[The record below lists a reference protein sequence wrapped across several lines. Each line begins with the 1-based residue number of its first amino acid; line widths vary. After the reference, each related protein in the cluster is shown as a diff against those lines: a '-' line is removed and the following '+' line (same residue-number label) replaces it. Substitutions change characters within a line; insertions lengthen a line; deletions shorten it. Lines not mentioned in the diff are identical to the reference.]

1 MYLINIQYYCAYTT
15 IYKYVTNYFK
25 WYILQTTKGAIK
37 YDDIVAVINH
47 LNQLIK
53 LLLLDVQSAK
63 SNNQSRC
70 LEYFLNNQLLGKLYS
85 WSLKTDRYVYNY

>member
-1 MYLINIQYYCAYTT
+1 MKLNK
-15 IYKYVTNYFK
+15 YKWFIII
-25 WYILQTTKGAIK
+25 ILQTSKGIIK

-63 SNNQSRC
+63 STNQSRC
-70 LEYFLNNQLLGKLYS
+70 LEYFLKNQLLGKLYS
-85 WSLKTDRYVYNY
+85 WSLKTDQ

>member
-1 MYLINIQYYCAYTT
+1 MVYLHFCLIH
-15 IYKYVTNYFK
+15 VF
-25 WYILQTTKGAIK
+25 QTSKGVIK

-53 LLLLDVQSAK
+53 LLLLDVQSSK
-63 SNNQSRC
+63 STNQSRC

-85 WSLKTDRYVYNY
+85 WSLKTDQLIYSLKCILNT

>member
-1 MYLINIQYYCAYTT
+1 MQISYTLMINVYHSILG
-15 IYKYVTNYFK
+15 F
-25 WYILQTTKGAIK
+25 YIIVKPVFQTSKGVIR

-53 LLLLDVQSAK
+53 LLLLDVQSSK
-63 SNNQSRC
+63 STNQSRC

-85 WSLKTDRYVYNY
+85 WSLKTDR